1 MGGTMAVKSTFSQQ
15 QRQEERLAWLF
26 VLPVVLGIG
35 IFQIYPT
42 LFSLYASMTQWNLLT
57 PPRWVGLDNYV
68 DLFTTDRFFFQTM
81 GNTGVYTL
89 GVVVPTM
96 IIALL
101 FAILLNQ
108 EIRGKYLYRAIYF
121 IPVIAPAVA
130 VALLWQWLYEPNF
143 GIINSALR
151 LIGVKGPTWLGST
164 QWAMRAVIIQSIWG
178 GLGFTIVIYL
188 SGLQNIGREY
198 YEAAAIDGA
207 GFFQQLF
214 FITLPL
220 LSPVTFFILV
230 TGVIG
235 AFQDFTVP
243 FIMTGGGPAGAT
255 QLVVMYLY
263 GLAFRLQNM
272 GTASAVAYLVFVVI
286 VTLTTLNFLL
296 ARRWVFYEEGV

>member
-1 MGGTMAVKSTFSQQ
+1 MLSRKPTLSAR
-15 QRQEERLAWLF
+15 QRYEERLAWLF

-42 LFSLYASMTQWNLLT
+42 LFSLYVSLTQWNLLT
-57 PPRWVGLDNYV
+57 PPRWVGMRNYV
-68 DLFTTDRFFFQTM
+68 ELFTTDRFFGQTM
-81 GNTGVYTL
+81 RNTGTYTL
-89 GVVVPTM
+89 GVVLPAM
-96 IIALL
+96 ILALI

-108 EIRGKYLYRAIYF
+108 EIRGKYIYRAIYF

-130 VALLWQWLYEPNF
+130 VALLWGWLYEPNF

-151 LIGVKGPTWLGST
+151 AIGIQGPAWLGST
-164 QWAMRAVIIQSIWG
+164 KWAMTAVIIESIWA
-178 GLGFTIVIYL
+178 GLGFNIVIFL
-188 SGLQNIGREY
+188 AGLQNISREY
-198 YEAAAIDGA
+198 YEAAAMDGA
-207 GFFQQLF
+207 GFWRQF
-214 FITLPL
+214 FHITLPL

-235 AFQDFTVP
+235 TFQDFTVP

-272 GTASAVAYLVFVVI
+272 GTASAVSYVVFLVI
-286 VTLTTLNFLL
+286 VTLTILNFVL
-296 ARRWVFYEEGV
+296 ARRWVFYEENV

>member
-1 MGGTMAVKSTFSQQ
+1 MAAKSTFSRQL
-15 QRQEERLAWLF
+15 RQEERLAWLF

-42 LFSLYASMTQWNLLT
+42 VFSLYASLTQWNLLT
-57 PPRWVGLDNYV
+57 PPRWIGLDNYV

-81 GNTGVYTL
+81 QNTGIYTF
-89 GVVVPTM
+89 GVVVPAM
-96 IIALL
+96 IIALI

-121 IPVIAPAVA
+121 VPVIVPAVA

-143 GIINSALR
+143 GLINSALR
-151 LIGVKGPTWLGST
+151 VIGIKGPAWLGNT
-164 QWAMRAVIIQSIWG
+164 EWAMRAVIIQSIWA
-178 GLGFTIVIYL
+178 GLGFNIVIYL
-188 SGLQNIGREY
+188 SGLQSIGREY

-207 GFFQQLF
+207 GFLHQF
-214 FITLPL
+214 FYITLPL

-235 AFQDFTVP
+235 TFQDFTVP

-272 GTASAVAYLVFVVI
+272 GTASAVAYIVFIVI
-286 VTLTTLNFLL
+286 VTLTGLNFLL
-296 ARRWVFYEEGV
+296 ARRWVFYEENA

>member
-1 MGGTMAVKSTFSQQ
+1 MAAKSTFSRQL
-15 QRQEERLAWLF
+15 RQEERLAWLF

-42 LFSLYASMTQWNLLT
+42 VFSLYASLTQWNLLT
-57 PPRWVGLDNYV
+57 PPRWIGLDNYV

-81 GNTGVYTL
+81 QNTGIYTF
-89 GVVVPTM
+89 GVVVPAM
-96 IIALL
+96 IIALI

-121 IPVIAPAVA
+121 VPVIVPAVA
-130 VALLWQWLYEPNF
+130 VALLWNWLYEPNF
-143 GIINSALR
+143 GLINSALR
-151 LIGVKGPTWLGST
+151 VIGIKGPAWLGNT
-164 QWAMRAVIIQSIWG
+164 EWAMRAVIIQSIWA
-178 GLGFTIVIYL
+178 GLGFNIVIYL
-188 SGLQNIGREY
+188 SGLQSIGREY
-198 YEAAAIDGA
+198 YEAASIDGA
-207 GFFQQLF
+207 GFLHQF
-214 FITLPL
+214 FYITLPL

-235 AFQDFTVP
+235 TFQDFTVP

-272 GTASAVAYLVFVVI
+272 GTASAVAYIVFIVI
-286 VTLTTLNFLL
+286 VTLTALNFLL
-296 ARRWVFYEEGV
+296 ARRWVFYEENV

>member
-1 MGGTMAVKSTFSQQ
+1 MTTKKSTLRTQE
-15 QRQEERLAWLF
+15 RYEERLAWLF
-26 VLPVVLGIG
+26 VLPVVLGIA
-35 IFQIYPT
+35 IFQVYPT
-42 LFSLYASMTQWNLLT
+42 LFSLYVSLTRWNLLN
-57 PPRWVGLDNYV
+57 PPRWVGLRNYT

-81 GNTGVYTL
+81 RNTGTYTL
-89 GVVVPTM
+89 GVVVPAM
-96 IIALL
+96 ILALF

-108 EIRGKYLYRAIYF
+108 EIEGKYIYRAIYF

-130 VALLWQWLYEPNF
+130 VALLWGWLYEPNF

-151 LIGVKGPTWLGST
+151 AVGIAGPAWLGST
-164 QWAMRAVIIQSIWG
+164 KWAMTAVIIESIWA
-178 GLGFTIVIYL
+178 GLGFNIVIFL
-188 SGLQNIGREY
+188 AGLQGISREY

-207 GFFQQLF
+207 GFFRQF
-214 FITLPL
+214 YSITLPL

-235 AFQDFTVP
+235 TFQDFTVP

-272 GTASAVAYLVFVVI
+272 GTASAVAYVVFLVI
-286 VTLTTLNFLL
+286 VTLTILNFLL
-296 ARRWVFYEEGV
+296 ARRWVFYEETI

>member
-1 MGGTMAVKSTFSQQ
+1 MAT
-15 QRQEERLAWLF
+15 RQATYSRQARHEERLAWLF

-42 LFSLYASMTQWNLLT
+42 VFSLYASLTQWNLLT

-68 DLFTTDRFFFQTM
+68 DLFTSDRFFFQTM
-81 GNTGVYTL
+81 QNTGVYTL
-89 GVVVPTM
+89 GVVVPAM
-96 IIALL
+96 IIALI

-108 EIRGKYLYRAIYF
+108 DIRGKYLYRAIYF
-121 IPVIAPAVA
+121 VPVIAPAVA

-151 LIGVKGPTWLGST
+151 VIGIQGPTWLGNT
-164 QWAMRAVIIQSIWG
+164 QWAMRAVIIESIWA
-178 GLGFTIVIYL
+178 GLGFNIVIYL
-188 SGLQNIGREY
+188 SGLQSIGREY

-207 GFFQQLF
+207 GFFRQF
-214 FITLPL
+214 FDITLPL

-235 AFQDFTVP
+235 TFQDFTVP
-243 FIMTGGGPAGAT
+243 FIMTNGGPAGAT

-272 GTASAVAYLVFVVI
+272 GTASAVAYLVFLVI
-286 VTLTTLNFLL
+286 VALTALNFLL
-296 ARRWVFYEEGV
+296 ARRWVFYEEEV

>member
-1 MGGTMAVKSTFSQQ
+1 MAVKSTFSRQ

-81 GNTGVYTL
+81 RNTGVYTL
-89 GVVVPTM
+89 GVVVPAM
-96 IIALL
+96 IIALC

-121 IPVIAPAVA
+121 VPVIVPAVA

-143 GIINSALR
+143 GLINSALR
-151 LIGVKGPTWLGST
+151 VIGIKGPTWLGST
-164 QWAMRAVIIQSIWG
+164 EWAMRAVIIQSIWA
-178 GLGFTIVIYL
+178 GLGFNIVIYL
-188 SGLQNIGREY
+188 SGLQSIGREY

-214 FITLPL
+214 SITLPL

-235 AFQDFTVP
+235 TFQDFTVP

-272 GTASAVAYLVFVVI
+272 GTASAVAYIVFIVI
-286 VTLTTLNFLL
+286 VTLTALNFLL
-296 ARRWVFYEEGV
+296 ARRWVFYEENV

>member
-1 MGGTMAVKSTFSQQ
+1 MAAKPTTFSRQ
-15 QRQEERLAWLF
+15 QRYEERLAWLF
-26 VLPVVLGIG
+26 VLPVVLGIL

-42 LFSLYASMTQWNLLT
+42 LFSLYASLTQWNLLT

-81 GNTGVYTL
+81 QNTGTYTL
-89 GVVVPTM
+89 GVVVPAM
-96 IIALL
+96 IIALI

-121 IPVIAPAVA
+121 VPVIAPAVA

-143 GIINSALR
+143 GLINSALR
-151 LIGVKGPTWLGST
+151 FIGIQGPAWLGNT
-164 QWAMRAVIIQSIWG
+164 KWAMRAVIIESIWA
-178 GLGFTIVIYL
+178 GLGFNIVIYL
-188 SGLQNIGREY
+188 SGLQSIGREY
-198 YEAAAIDGA
+198 YEAAQIDGA
-207 GFFQQLF
+207 GFLHQF
-214 FITLPL
+214 FYITLPL

-235 AFQDFTVP
+235 TFQDFTVP
-243 FIMTGGGPAGAT
+243 YIMTGGGPAGAT

-272 GTASAVAYLVFVVI
+272 GTASAVAYLVFLVI
-286 VTLTTLNFLL
+286 VALTALNFLL
-296 ARRWVFYEEGV
+296 ARRWVFYEENV

>member
-1 MGGTMAVKSTFSQQ
+1 MTAKKTTFR
-15 QRQEERLAWLF
+15 RQERYEERLAWLF

-35 IFQIYPT
+35 IFQVYPT
-42 LFSLYASMTQWNLLT
+42 LFSLYVSLTRWNLLT
-57 PPRWVGLDNYV
+57 PPRWVGLRNYT

-81 GNTGVYTL
+81 RNTGTYTV
-89 GVVVPTM
+89 GVVVPAM
-96 IIALL
+96 ILALL

-108 EIRGKYLYRAIYF
+108 EINAKYIYRAIYF

-130 VALLWQWLYEPNF
+130 VALLWGWLYEPNF

-151 LIGVKGPTWLGST
+151 AVGIAGPAWLGST
-164 QWAMRAVIIQSIWG
+164 KWAMTAVIIESIWA
-178 GLGFTIVIYL
+178 GLGFNIVIFL
-188 SGLQNIGREY
+188 AGLQGISREY

-207 GFFQQLF
+207 GFFRQF
-214 FITLPL
+214 YSITLPL

-235 AFQDFTVP
+235 TFQDFTVP

-272 GTASAVAYLVFVVI
+272 GTASAVAYVVFLVI
-286 VTLTTLNFLL
+286 VTLTLLNFLL
-296 ARRWVFYEEGV
+296 ARRWVFYEETV

>member
-1 MGGTMAVKSTFSQQ
+1 MAVKSTFSRQ

-81 GNTGVYTL
+81 ENTGIYTL

-121 IPVIAPAVA
+121 VPVIAPAVA

-151 LIGVKGPTWLGST
+151 LIGIKGPTWLGST

-230 TGVIG
+230 TGLIG

-296 ARRWVFYEEGV
+296 ARRWVFYEEAV

>member
-1 MGGTMAVKSTFSQQ
+1 MSTQKSTFSQR
-15 QRQEERLAWLF
+15 QRYEERLGWLF
-26 VLPVVLGIG
+26 ILPVVLGIG
-35 IFQIYPT
+35 IFQVYPT
-42 LFSLYASMTQWNLLT
+42 LFSLYASFTQWNLLT
-57 PPRWVGLDNYV
+57 PPRWVGMRNYV
-68 DLFTTDRFFFQTM
+68 ELFTTDRFFFQTM
-81 GNTGVYTL
+81 TNTGVYTL
-89 GVVVPTM
+89 GVVVPAM
-96 IIALL
+96 ILALL

-108 EIRGKYLYRAIYF
+108 DIKGKYIYRAIYF

-130 VALLWQWLYEPNF
+130 VALLWAWLYEPNF

-151 LIGVKGPTWLGST
+151 VIGIEGPAWLGNT
-164 QWAMRAVIIQSIWG
+164 KWAMRAVIIQSIWA
-178 GLGFTIVIYL
+178 GLGFNIVIFL
-188 SGLQNIGREY
+188 SGLQSISREY

-207 GFFQQLF
+207 GFLRQFF

-235 AFQDFTVP
+235 SFQDFSVP

-272 GTASAVAYLVFVVI
+272 GTASAVAYIVFLVI
-286 VTLTTLNFLL
+286 VTLTALNFAL
-296 ARRWVFYEEGV
+296 ARRWVFYEENV

>member
-1 MGGTMAVKSTFSQQ
+1 MAVKSTFSRQ

-81 GNTGVYTL
+81 RNTGVYTL

-121 IPVIAPAVA
+121 VPVIAPAVA

-151 LIGVKGPTWLGST
+151 LIGIKGPTWLGST

-296 ARRWVFYEEGV
+296 ARRWVFYEEAV

>member
-1 MGGTMAVKSTFSQQ
+1 MAAKSTFSRQL
-15 QRQEERLAWLF
+15 RQEERLAWLF

-42 LFSLYASMTQWNLLT
+42 VFSLYASLTQWNLLT
-57 PPRWVGLDNYV
+57 PPRWIGLDNYV

-81 GNTGVYTL
+81 QNTGVYTF
-89 GVVVPTM
+89 GVVVPAM
-96 IIALL
+96 IIALI

-121 IPVIAPAVA
+121 VPVIVPAVA
-130 VALLWQWLYEPNF
+130 VALLWNWLYEPNF
-143 GIINSALR
+143 GLINSALR
-151 LIGVKGPTWLGST
+151 VIGIKGPAWLGNT
-164 QWAMRAVIIQSIWG
+164 EWAMRAVIIQSIWA
-178 GLGFTIVIYL
+178 GLGFNIVIYL
-188 SGLQNIGREY
+188 SGLQSIGREY
-198 YEAAAIDGA
+198 YEAASIDGA
-207 GFFQQLF
+207 GFLHQF
-214 FITLPL
+214 FYITLPL

-235 AFQDFTVP
+235 TFQDFTVP

-272 GTASAVAYLVFVVI
+272 GTASAVAYIVFIVI
-286 VTLTTLNFLL
+286 VTLTALNFLL
-296 ARRWVFYEEGV
+296 ARRWVFYEENV

>member
-1 MGGTMAVKSTFSQQ
+1 MAANSTFSRQ

-57 PPRWVGLDNYV
+57 PPRWIGLDNYV

-81 GNTGVYTL
+81 QNTGVYTL
-89 GVVVPTM
+89 GVVVPAM
-96 IIALL
+96 IIALF
-101 FAILLNQ
+101 FAILLNSD
-108 EIRGKYLYRAIYF
+108 ISGKYLYRAIYF

-130 VALLWQWLYEPNF
+130 VALLWNWLYEPNF

-151 LIGVKGPTWLGST
+151 VIGIQGPAWLGST
-164 QWAMRAVIIQSIWG
+164 KWAMRAVIIEAIWA
-178 GLGFTIVIYL
+178 GLGFNIVIYL
-188 SGLQNIGREY
+188 SGLQNISREY
-198 YEAAAIDGA
+198 YEAASIDGA
-207 GFFQQLF
+207 GFFHQF
-214 FITLPL
+214 FYITLPL

-230 TGVIG
+230 TGMIG
-235 AFQDFTVP
+235 TFQDFTVP
-243 FIMTGGGPAGAT
+243 YIMTGGGPAGAT

-272 GTASAVAYLVFVVI
+272 GTASAVAYLVFLVI
-286 VTLTTLNFLL
+286 VALTALNFLF
-296 ARRWVFYEEGV
+296 ARRWVFYEEAV

>member
-1 MGGTMAVKSTFSQQ
+1 MATKPTTFSRQ
-15 QRQEERLAWLF
+15 QRYEERLAWLF

-42 LFSLYASMTQWNLLT
+42 LFSLYASLTQWNLLT

-81 GNTGVYTL
+81 QNTGTYTL
-89 GVVVPTM
+89 GVVVPAM
-96 IIALL
+96 IIALI

-121 IPVIAPAVA
+121 VPVIAPAVA

-143 GIINSALR
+143 GLLNSALR
-151 LIGVKGPTWLGST
+151 FLGIQGPAWLGNT
-164 QWAMRAVIIQSIWG
+164 KWAMRAVIIESIWA
-178 GLGFTIVIYL
+178 GLGFNIVIYL
-188 SGLQNIGREY
+188 SGLQSIGREY
-198 YEAAAIDGA
+198 YEAAQIDGA
-207 GFFQQLF
+207 DFLHQFFY
-214 FITLPL
+214 ITLPL

-235 AFQDFTVP
+235 TFQDFTVP
-243 FIMTGGGPAGAT
+243 YIMTGGGPAGAT

-272 GTASAVAYLVFVVI
+272 GTASAVAYLVFLVI
-286 VTLTTLNFLL
+286 VALTALNFLL
-296 ARRWVFYEEGV
+296 ARRWVFYEETV